1 MQRNDQIANVPGE
14 SPPAIGRAD
23 DRGTT
28 ARALLL
34 RLPDADREIEV
45 GVPQMQG
52 LDLEDELIWIT
63 IALDRD
69 QIESAAATVEESPE
83 SLARLMSWNER
94 PTFRD
99 EGGMSAV
106 SVRIPLIR
114 QDGRSSLVTCAFG
127 RGWVVTAQDVE
138 SDALTRFREH
148 VRASGW
154 LGALDSAS
162 FAGLLLDWLFNQYR
176 LSFEQLEEAVDAFD
190 SAVLALDVDDPDRA
204 VATLVDLR
212 RRVTR
217 LRRMLAAH
225 RDLELW
231 ISHASDHH
239 LVTEGAM
246 QHLERIGPRIEQA
259 LQAADTT
266 RDSINGSFALLMST
280 AAQRTNDIIRLLTV
294 VSVTLLPATLVAS
307 VMGMNFHP
315 QFFDIAGLFWAVVG
329 VMSVLITTVLVVAR
343 RERWI

>member
-1 MQRNDQIANVPGE
+1 VHRNDQIANEPDG
-14 SPPAIGRAD
+14 SPSAFV
-23 DRGTT
+23 RGGDGGPRP
-28 ARALLL
+28 RALLL
-34 RLPDADREIEV
+34 RLPDADREIEL

-63 IALDRD
+63 ITLDRD
-69 QIESAAATVEESPE
+69 QIESAAATVEASPE
-83 SLARLMSWNER
+83 RLARLMSWNER

-99 EGGMSAV
+99 DGDMSAV
-106 SVRIPLIR
+106 SVRIPLLK

-127 RGWVVTAQDVE
+127 AGWVVTAQDVE

-148 VRASGW
+148 VRTSGW

-162 FAGLLLDWLFNQYR
+162 FAGFLLDWLFNQYR
-176 LSFEQLEEAVDAFD
+176 VSFEQLEEAVDAFD
-190 SAVLALDVDDPDRA
+190 SAVLALDVDDANRA
-204 VATLVDLR
+204 VSTLVDLR

-239 LVTEGAM
+239 LVTEAAM
-246 QHLERIGPRIEQA
+246 EHLERIGPRIEQA

-280 AAQRTNDIIRLLTV
+280 TAQRTNDVIRLLTV
-294 VSVTLLPATLVAS
+294 VSVTLLPATLIAS

-315 QFFDIAGLFWAVVG
+315 EFFDVAGLFWAVVG

>member
-1 MQRNDQIANVPGE
+1 
-14 SPPAIGRAD
+14 
-23 DRGTT
+23 
-28 ARALLL
+28 
-34 RLPDADREIEV
+34 
-45 GVPQMQG
+45 
-52 LDLEDELIWIT
+52 
-63 IALDRD
+63 
-69 QIESAAATVEESPE
+69 
-83 SLARLMSWNER
+83 
-94 PTFRD
+94 
-99 EGGMSAV
+99 
-106 SVRIPLIR
+106 
-114 QDGRSSLVTCAFG
+114 
-127 RGWVVTAQDVE
+127 VVTAQDVE

-190 SAVLALDVDDPDRA
+190 SAVLAQGVDDADRA

-231 ISHASDHH
+231 ISHASEHQ
-239 LVTEGAM
+239 LVTDAAM
-246 QHLERIGPRIEQA
+246 EHLERIGPRVEQA

-294 VSVTLLPATLVAS
+294 VSVTLLPATLIAS

-315 QFFDIAGLFWAVVG
+315 RFFDVAGLFWAVVG
-329 VMSVLITTVLVVAR
+329 AMSVLITTVLAIAR

>member
-1 MQRNDQIANVPGE
+1 MDRDRRLADTRGRSSSPVPGQ
-14 SPPAIGRAD
+14 D
-23 DRGTT
+23 T
-28 ARALLL
+28 ARPKPRALLL
-34 RLPDADREIEV
+34 RLPRADREVEF

-52 LDLEDELIWIT
+52 IDLEDELIWIT
-63 IALDRD
+63 IALDPD
-69 QIESAAATVEESPE
+69 QIESAAATVEEPAE
-83 SLARLMSWNER
+83 SLSRLMSWNER

-99 EGGMSAV
+99 DGDMSAV
-106 SVRIPLIR
+106 SVRIPLLKR
-114 QDGRSSLVTCAFG
+114 QGRSSLVTCAFG
-127 RGWVVTAQDVE
+127 RGWVITAEDVE

-176 LSFEQLEEAVDAFD
+176 VSFEHLEEAVDAFD
-190 SAVLALDVDDPDRA
+190 SAVLARDLEVADRA

-212 RRVTR
+212 RRVAR

-231 ISHASDHH
+231 ISHASEHH

-246 QHLERIGPRIEQA
+246 AHLERIGPRIEQA

-280 AAQRTNDIIRLLTV
+280 AAQRTNDVIRLLTV
-294 VSVTLLPATLVAS
+294 VSVTLLPATLIAS

-315 QFFDIAGLFWAVVG
+315 TFFDHAGLFWGVVG
-329 VMSVLITTVLVVAR
+329 VMSALITTVLVIAR
-343 RERWI
+343 REHWI

>member
-1 MQRNDQIANVPGE
+1 VDRKRPVADAAGR
-14 SPPAIGRAD
+14 SPAA
-23 DRGTT
+23 RGPVAAGVTP
-28 ARALLL
+28 RALLL
-34 RLPDADREIEV
+34 RLPHADREVEF

-52 LDLEDELIWIT
+52 IDLDAELIWIT

-83 SLARLMSWNER
+83 CLTRLMSWNER

-99 EGGMSAV
+99 DGEMSAV
-106 SVRIPLIR
+106 SVRIPLLTR
-114 QDGRSSLVTCAFG
+114 DGRSSLVTCAFG
-127 RGWVVTAQDVE
+127 RGWVITAQDVE

-176 LSFEQLEEAVDAFD
+176 VSFEQLEEAVDAFD
-190 SAVLALDVDDPDRA
+190 SAVLARDVEIADQA
-204 VATLVDLR
+204 VSTLVDLR
-212 RRVTR
+212 RRVAR

-225 RDLELW
+225 RDLEVW
-231 ISHASDHH
+231 ISHASEHH
-239 LVTEGAM
+239 LVTEGAKA
-246 QHLERIGPRIEQA
+246 HLERIGPRIEQA

-266 RDSINGSFALLMST
+266 RDSINGSFALIMST

-294 VSVTLLPATLVAS
+294 VSVTLLPATLIAA

-315 QFFDIAGLFWAVVG
+315 RFFDDAGLFWAVVG
-329 VMSVLITTVLVVAR
+329 VMSALITTVLVIAR
-343 RERWI
+343 REDWI